1 MEKKF
6 KVGDRVF
13 FKNRATGVVA
23 IIKGDNYFVDIDDR
37 PTTTWQK
44 ADELS
49 LIDDVQ
55 CVMHRSKESFLT
67 GNLIFECSACGAEVS
82 KPDNYCPHCGR
93 EIIARGGKR

>member
-1 MEKKF
+1 MKKKF

-13 FKNRATGVVA
+13 FKNRTTGVVA
-23 IIKGDNYFVDIDDR
+23 IIKGDSYFVDIDDR
-37 PTTTWQK
+37 PAATWQK

-49 LIDDVQ
+49 LCDDAQ

-67 GNLIFECSACGAEVS
+67 GNLSFECSACGAKVS

-93 EIIARGGKR
+93 EIIARG